1 VITSPLRDDFA
12 VIKINPVP
20 EGLMPVPL
28 DLKLDSQSVPKLSK
42 LIAIGFPLGSRTQA
56 DTVNASVTSGSVR
69 RSFENLIQ
77 VDTSLYGGNSGG
89 PIIDIRGKVIGIAA
103 DGTSEWSCPLPKP
116 PNSWMN

>member
-1 VITSPLRDDFA
+1 VITAPLRDDFA

-20 EGLMPVPL
+20 EGLTPLPL

-56 DTVNASVTSGSVR
+56 DTVNASVTGGSVR

-77 VDTSLYGGNSGG
+77 VDTSLLIHGAKSSVSQ
-89 PIIDIRGKVIGIAA
+89 PVWR
-103 DGTSEWSCPLPKP
+103 
-116 PNSWMN
+116 WMLNRD